1 MGEPVR
7 LALQHTTS
15 SLRRTSG
22 LIAAE
27 GRQVDLIGCKSRMTS
42 RASRAGRRHAVE
54 RSAIT
59 APLQPVAWTG
69 IPLYCVFDNLGLL
82 APHDALGPGQAGPLG
97 SGLPSQFPHR
107 RDLRVR
113 HFSRACRHGPR
124 LLRRSRGRCPA
135 CPKRQLRP
143 FLIGQR
149 DFNST
154 RTRRHGNWIQT

>member
-27 GRQVDLIGCKSRMTS
+27 GRQADLIGCKSRMTS
-42 RASRAGRRHAVE
+42 RAGRAGRRHAVE
-54 RSAIT
+54 RSAVT

-82 APHDALGPGQAGPLG
+82 GPHDALGLGQAGPLTTAG
-97 SGLPSQFPHR
+97 SGTPCLVVTATRGVAFDQVFGIP
-107 RDLRVR
+107 D
-113 HFSRACRHGPR
+113 G
-124 LLRRSRGRCPA
+124 LLA
-135 CPKRQLRP
+135 V
-143 FLIGQR
+143 
-149 DFNST
+149 
-154 RTRRHGNWIQT
+154 